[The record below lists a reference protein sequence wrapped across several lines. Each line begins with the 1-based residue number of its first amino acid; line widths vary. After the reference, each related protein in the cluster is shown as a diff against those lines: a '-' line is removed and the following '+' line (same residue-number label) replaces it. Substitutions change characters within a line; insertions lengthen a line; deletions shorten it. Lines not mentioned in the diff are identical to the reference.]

1 MKFTTKTITTTKNN
15 SLKTI
20 LTNMKP
26 QIAKGI
32 ELVVAQEEA
41 STGRSV
47 SEFSRECIE
56 LELIFDICKSV
67 VSYTKNSDRVK
78 SFTSGVSIKGNYEM
92 SGIIV
97 RDGQEHSFYCEAIIA
112 DGMVNRRH
120 VRYITKTSLP
130 KESMEE
136 ANKIKTIIKKNNKII
151 SIQSYIDT
159 LVSYKED
166 AQKKYDKGIAVTRE
180 EWKAFL
186 ISEDKWL
193 LGDNWGELVEEN
205 LHTERGWDTEEQ
217 YLAWVDEANETS
229 IEWEIDF
236 IKDQLQRVS
245 QLEKSIAKEMIKL
258 EKAKQS

>member
-1 MKFTTKTITTTKNN
+1 MKFTNKTITTTKNN

-26 QIAKGI
+26 QIARGI

-41 STGRSV
+41 LSGNSV

-56 LELIFDICKSV
+56 LELIFDLCKSV

-97 RDGQEHSFYCEAIIA
+97 RDGQEHNFYCEAIIA

-120 VRYITKTSLP
+120 IRYITKTSLP

-136 ANKIKTIIKKNNKII
+136 ANKIKTIIKKNNKIT
-151 SIQSYIDT
+151 SIQNHIDT
-159 LVSYKED
+159 LTKYKND
-166 AQKKYDKGIAVTRE
+166 AQEKYDEGMIVTRE
-180 EWKAFL
+180 EWKATL
-186 ISEDKWL
+186 INEDKWL
-193 LGDNWGELVEEN
+193 NNNWESIVKEN
-205 LHTERGWDTEEQ
+205 LHTERGWANEEE
-217 YLAWVDEANETS
+217 YLVWVNKANETS

-236 IKDQLQRVS
+236 IKSKLNTVS

-258 EKAKQS
+258 EKARQL